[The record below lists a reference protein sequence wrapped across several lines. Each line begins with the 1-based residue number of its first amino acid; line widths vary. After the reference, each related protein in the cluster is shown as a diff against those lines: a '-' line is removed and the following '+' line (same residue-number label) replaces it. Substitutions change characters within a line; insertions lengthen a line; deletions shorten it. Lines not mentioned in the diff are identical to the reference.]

1 MINKIIIRLKKN
13 YDDNFLKI
21 LKRQYIKSI

>member
-1 MINKIIIRLKKN
+1 MTNKIIIRLKKN